1 MSADPDEDA
10 AALAWAGDEADRPTK
25 ITKVTLPRPEE
36 TTERPATP
44 GMLLIT
50 YGVLAGI
57 FLVYTIGWIAVVVNS
72 GYTAPDLLGEIMWQL
87 GEFLAIAS
95 PALWVA
101 TVLLLTRD
109 RKPLVRLL
117 LLLVGLLV
125 VIPWPFLLGGAA

>member
-1 MSADPDEDA
+1 MTADPDEDA

-25 ITKVTLPRPEE
+25 VTRVTLPRPQDAA
-36 TTERPATP
+36 ERPATP
-44 GMLLIT
+44 AMLLVS

-57 FLVYTIGWIAVVVNS
+57 FLVYVIGWIVVVVNS
-72 GYTAPDLLGEIMWQL
+72 GYTAPDVLGEIMWQF

-95 PALWVA
+95 PALWFV
-101 TVLLLTRD
+101 TVLVLTRD